1 MPFFKRYAQR
11 IFLLRITYKIS
22 YKDLMIEFLNMGGH
36 AIFVW
41 SSYAIALGLTSIL
54 FYKTTKEYS
63 KLETSLEKKTSRQKE
78 VQPLPQEI

>member
-1 MPFFKRYAQR
+1 
-11 IFLLRITYKIS
+11 
-22 YKDLMIEFLNMGGH
+22 MIEFLNMGGH

-41 SSYAIALGLTSIL
+41 SSYAIALGLISIL

-63 KLETSLEKKTSRQKE
+63 KLETSLEKKTSGQKE

>member
-1 MPFFKRYAQR
+1 
-11 IFLLRITYKIS
+11 
-22 YKDLMIEFLNMGGH
+22 MIEFLNMGGH

-41 SSYAIALGLTSIL
+41 SSYAIALGFSSTL

-63 KLETSLEKKTSRQKE
+63 KLETSLEKKTSGQKE

>member
-1 MPFFKRYAQR
+1 
-11 IFLLRITYKIS
+11 
-22 YKDLMIEFLNMGGH
+22 MIQFLNMGGH

-63 KLETSLEKKTSRQKE
+63 KLATSLEKKTSRQAE
-78 VQPLPQEI
+78 VQSLPQEI